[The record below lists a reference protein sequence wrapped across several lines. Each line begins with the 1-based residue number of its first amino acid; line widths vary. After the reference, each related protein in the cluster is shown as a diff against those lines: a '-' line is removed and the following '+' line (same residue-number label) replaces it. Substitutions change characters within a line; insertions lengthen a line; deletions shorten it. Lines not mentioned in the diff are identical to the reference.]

1 MNRGLRKALLALTAF
16 APLAFAAP
24 AQSPPSH
31 AKIELIADLTPS
43 PGHARLWAGLLFYL
57 DPGWHIYWQN
67 AGDSGE
73 PPKIIW
79 KIPAGFSIGPIE
91 WPAPKHLGSGSIVD
105 YGYEDEV
112 LLIAPIRT
120 PMSFDSEGRQNMQ
133 IVADV
138 KYVVCREVC
147 IPGKAHLVLTLPIS
161 DAAQAREWH
170 EQFELARRK
179 IPKPAPA
186 AWKISARAAQNNLIL
201 TIAGVPPAKSV
212 TFFPLAAGVI
222 ENSAPQH
229 LATDRAGIHL
239 TLEMSDQA
247 SGPPKQ
253 LKGVL
258 VLDGTSAYQIGALV
272 VSK

>member
-1 MNRGLRKALLALTAF
+1 MKRGLLKALLVLTEFAL
-16 APLAFAAP
+16 LASAAR

-31 AKIELIADLTPS
+31 AKIELIADQS
-43 PGHARLWAGLLFYL
+43 PPRGNARLQAGLLFHL

-79 KIPAGFSIGPIE
+79 NLPAGFVLGPLE
-91 WPAPKHLGSGSIVD
+91 WPALKRLGSGSIID
-105 YGYEDEV
+105 YGYEDQV
-112 LLIAPIRT
+112 LLLAPIKT
-120 PMSFDSEGRQNMQ
+120 PMSFDYESRENVQF
-133 IVADV
+133 VADV

-147 IPGKAHLVLTLPIS
+147 IPGNAHLTLTLPIS

-170 EQFELARRK
+170 EQFEQARRK

-201 TIAGVPPAKSV
+201 TIAGVPPANSV

-222 ENSAPQH
+222 ENSAPQL

-239 TLEMSDQA
+239 TLKMSDQA
-247 SGPPKQ
+247 PEPPKQ

-258 VLDGTSAYQIGALV
+258 VLDGTSAYQIGAPV

>member
-1 MNRGLRKALLALTAF
+1 MKRGLRKALLALTAF
-16 APLAFAAP
+16 ALFALAAP

-31 AKIELIADLTPS
+31 AKIELIVDQTP
-43 PGHARLWAGLLFYL
+43 PRGNVRLQAGLLFHL
-57 DPGWHIYWQN
+57 DSGWHIYWQN

-73 PPKIIW
+73 PPKLTW
-79 KIPAGFSIGPIE
+79 NLPAGFVLGPLE
-91 WPAPKHLGSGSIVD
+91 WPAPKRLGSGSIID
-105 YGYEDEV
+105 YGYEDQV
-112 LLIAPIRT
+112 LLLAPIKT
-120 PMSFDSEGRQNMQ
+120 PMSFDYEARKNVQF
-133 IVADV
+133 VADV

-147 IPGKAHLVLTLPIS
+147 IPGKAHLALALPIT

-170 EQFELARRK
+170 EQFEQARRK

-201 TIAGVPPAKSV
+201 TIAGAPPAKSV
-212 TFFPLAAGVI
+212 TFFPLAAGII
-222 ENSAPQH
+222 ENSAPQL

-239 TLEMSDQA
+239 TLKMSDQA
-247 SGPPKQ
+247 PGPPKQ